1 MTGQFMSVVD
11 SSELTGDT
19 CLLRVRDVEVAFGGV
34 KALSSVNLDVYA
46 GQVHGLIGPNGAGK
60 STLMDVIS
68 GFQRPSRGTV
78 ELDGT
83 RVENSAPHK
92 RARAGL
98 GRTFQGLELFDDLTV
113 ADNLSTG
120 LVNGK
125 RPTRSD
131 VEYAAALLGVE
142 DDLDR
147 LVVSLAHGRRR
158 LVSVARAV
166 VGQPKVLLL
175 DEPAAGLETSE
186 TAELA
191 RVLRSLVTPDNS
203 IVLVDHDMQLV
214 MEVCDTVTVLQLG
227 RVIACGTPAQIR
239 SDAQVRAAYLGEG

>member
-1 MTGQFMSVVD
+1 MTAAPATVAGPTV
-11 SSELTGDT
+11 SEY
-19 CLLRVRDVEVAFGGV
+19 LLRVRDIEVAFGGV
-34 KALSSVNLDVYA
+34 KALSEVNIDARA

-60 STLMDVIS
+60 STLMDVVS

-78 ELDGT
+78 ELNGA
-83 RVENSAPHK
+83 RVDHTAPHK

-113 ADNLSTG
+113 ADNLSAG
-120 LVNGK
+120 LVNGN
-125 RPTRSD
+125 RPTRTE
-131 VEYAAALLGVE
+131 VEHAAGLLGVE
-142 DDLDR
+142 GDLDR

-175 DEPAAGLETSE
+175 DEPAAGLETRE
-186 TAELA
+186 TAELG
-191 RVLRSLVTPDNS
+191 RVLRSLITPDNS

-214 MEVCDTVTVLQLG
+214 MEVCDAVTVLQLG
-227 RVIACGTPAQIR
+227 RVIASGTPAEIR
-239 SDAQVRAAYLGEG
+239 SNPRVRAAYLGEG

>member
-1 MTGQFMSVVD
+1 MTAPSAAVVNG
-11 SSELTGDT
+11 SQRTVAEYP
-19 CLLRVRDVEVAFGGV
+19 LRVRDVEVAFGGV
-34 KALSSVNLDVYA
+34 KALSEVNIDVHV
-46 GQVHGLIGPNGAGK
+46 GQIHGLIGPNGAGK

-68 GFQRPSRGTV
+68 GFQRASRGTV
-78 ELDGT
+78 ELNGA
-83 RVENSAPHK
+83 RVDATAPHK

-113 ADNLSTG
+113 ADNLSAG

-125 RPTRSD
+125 RPTRAE
-131 VEYAAALLGVE
+131 VEHAAGLLGVQG
-142 DDLDR
+142 DLDR

-166 VGQPKVLLL
+166 VGEPKVLLL
-175 DEPAAGLETSE
+175 DEPAAGLETRE
-186 TAELA
+186 TAELG
-191 RVLRSLVTPDNS
+191 RVLRSLITQENA

-227 RVIACGTPAQIR
+227 RVIASGTAAEIR
-239 SDAQVRAAYLGEG
+239 SNPQVRAAYLGEG